1 VGEVVMGRCEFGL
14 TGVMIDGGA
23 RFEGEGGFI
32 DRFDKVAAAPG
43 LRTANDWVVM
53 FSYCHY
59 NLECALR
66 QHKVV
71 GPPPLLVYFIRSY
84 LYETCYSP

>member
-32 DRFDKVAAAPG
+32 DRFDKVAAETG
-43 LRTANDWVVM
+43 LRSHIVITILNVLSD
-53 FSYCHY
+53 ST
-59 NLECALR
+59 
-66 QHKVV
+66 K
-71 GPPPLLVYFIRSY
+71 
-84 LYETCYSP
+84 